1 MNEKLKKY
9 FNNYKELTNNI
20 NTDENLKILKLG
32 INIGKLAKNNEE
44 ESFLKDLDKE
54 IIDKKKHA
62 QNIYD
67 FEKEIENIVIPIINE
82 DIKSETIQLAD
93 DYFNKFDRNFSDKTQ
108 KLLGVKISN
117 VDFANE
123 TITIFLLSNN
133 DKGFL
138 NSIFDNLRFQIYI
151 ENEDGDKAIT
161 WETQTEYRLSFP
173 FLHPI
178 STNIIQLENY
188 KKKFKEVIDGKWG
201 KKYLIDI
208 LSRNN

>member
-173 FLHPI
+173 FLDPI

-188 KKKFKEVIDGKWG
+188 KKKFKEVMDGKWG

>member
-82 DIKSETIQLAD
+82 DIKSETIQLSD

-108 KLLGVKISN
+108 KLLGIKISN

-151 ENEDGDKAIT
+151 ENEDGDEAIT

-188 KKKFKEVIDGKWG
+188 KKKFKF
-201 KKYLIDI
+201 
-208 LSRNN
+208 

>member
-9 FNNYKELTNNI
+9 FDNYKELTNNI
-20 NTDENLKILKLG
+20 NINENLKILKLG

-44 ESFLKDLDKE
+44 ESFLKELDKE

-93 DYFNKFDRNFSDKTQ
+93 DYFNKFDRSFSDKTQ

-117 VDFANE
+117 VDY
-123 TITIFLLSNN
+123 TSDRITILLFSNN

-138 NSIFDNLRFQIYI
+138 IIIFDNPLF
-151 ENEDGDKAIT
+151 
-161 WETQTEYRLSFP
+161 
-173 FLHPI
+173 
-178 STNIIQLENY
+178 
-188 KKKFKEVIDGKWG
+188 
-201 KKYLIDI
+201 
-208 LSRNN
+208 

>member
-9 FNNYKELTNNI
+9 FNSYKELTNNI
-20 NTDENLKILKLG
+20 NLDENLKILKLG
-32 INIGKLAKNNEE
+32 INIGKSAKNNEE
-44 ESFLKDLDKE
+44 ESFLKELDKE
-54 IIDKKKHA
+54 IVDSTKHP
-62 QNIYD
+62 QNIYN
-67 FEKEIENIVIPIINE
+67 FKKEIENIVIPIINE
-82 DIKSETIQLAD
+82 DIKNKPIILEHNL
-93 DYFNKFDRNFSDKTQ
+93 YNKFDRNFFDKTQ

-117 VDFANE
+117 VDY
-123 TITIFLLSNN
+123 TSDRITILLFSNN

-138 NSIFDNLRFQIYI
+138 NSIFDNPRFQIYI
-151 ENEDGDKAIT
+151 ENEDGDKTIT

-178 STNIIQLENY
+178 DTNIIQLENY
-188 KKKFKEVIDGKWG
+188 KKKFKEVMDGKWG